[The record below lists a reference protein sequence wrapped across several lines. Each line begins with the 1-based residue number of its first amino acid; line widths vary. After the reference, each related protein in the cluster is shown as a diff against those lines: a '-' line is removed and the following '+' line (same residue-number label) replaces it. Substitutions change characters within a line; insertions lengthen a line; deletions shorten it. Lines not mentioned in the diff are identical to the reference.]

1 MGALKIT
8 LTVNFFSRCLHEQ
21 KKQIV
26 EIFIATWFQFNAH
39 KQWVDY
45 GSIKW
50 RVPVYRASR

>member
-1 MGALKIT
+1 MPSIMKKPINGRVKNNLDRQ
-8 LTVNFFSRCLHEQ
+8 FFSRCLHEQ

-45 GSIKW
+45 GSIK
-50 RVPVYRASR
+50 